1 MTGNFWFEHRMP
13 RCLFILAT
21 TLTLALAM
29 PAAQADLPETI
40 AAIKPSIVVVGTFSP
55 LRNPSFLMR
64 GTGFALDNGS
74 MIATN
79 AHVIPPVLDSSQ
91 QETLAVLVRQ
101 GNELHRRNASLQVTD
116 ADHDLALLRISGP
129 SLPALKIKPA
139 ADVRE
144 GQAVAFIGFPIGGS
158 LGFSPVTHRGII
170 SSITPI
176 ALPAGNSAQLK
187 EKPIRRLRS
196 GAFSIYQLDA
206 TAYPGNSGGPLF
218 DVDTGEVVGILNMVF
233 IKGTKES
240 ALEKPSGISYA
251 IPASFLLDLIARA
264 SSNR

>member
-1 MTGNFWFEHRMP
+1 MTPQGESPNMTNHLRA
-13 RCLFILAT
+13 LGI
-21 TLTLALAM
+21 TLTLTLTTLS
-29 PAAQADLPETI
+29 AQADLPETI
-40 AAIKPSIVVVGTFSP
+40 TTLKPSVVVVGTFSQ
-55 LRNPSFLMR
+55 LRSPSFLMR
-64 GTGFALDNGS
+64 GTGFALGS
-74 MIATN
+74 GSIIATN
-79 AHVIPPVLDSSQ
+79 AHVIPPALNTAQ
-91 QETLAVLVRQ
+91 QETLAVLIKQ
-101 GNELHRRNASLQVTD
+101 GNELHRRNATLLATD

-129 SLPALKIKPA
+129 SLPALKIKSA

-158 LGFSPVTHRGII
+158 LGFSPVTHHGII

-251 IPASFLLDLIARA
+251 IPASFLQELIAHTPQ
-264 SSNR
+264 